1 MDPWRANMIEKKAV
15 YGFYDE
21 ELTAPKKEKEVEK

>member
-1 MDPWRANMIEKKAV
+1 MDPWRADMIERKV
-15 YGFYDE
+15 IYGYHE